1 MTALI
6 PAQWQSQLHLLRLI
20 AGYNCRHHAA
30 HSHATLIKQHPWKL
44 QMSCSKMFCRNTC
57 TRASKRAPERLLAYI
72 YVGTYS
78 SCCLRCHLGMFAS
91 SLPRSFIADPGSVV
105 HVVESDHRISRSSA
119 RNAQATPAAM
129 YKGRTASRIQKTTM
143 ASPRQ
148 TAGLDPQVYYPSAHP
163 IAARESALPNGYRRR
178 GMHSQRT
185 RNSCN
190 SSSSLPQYPSA
201 PFFFSHS
208 AGVKHLGVQA

>member
-1 MTALI
+1 MEVPNVLQRDV
-6 PAQWQSQLHLLRLI
+6 PS
-20 AGYNCRHHAA
+20 YNVY
-30 HSHATLIKQHPWKL
+30 
-44 QMSCSKMFCRNTC
+44 SCLE
-57 TRASKRAPERLLAYI
+57 ASSRAPTYI
-72 YVGTYS
+72 HTCTYS
-78 SCCLRCHLGMFAS
+78 SCLRLALVFAP
-91 SLPRSFIADPGSVV
+91 SLPFLADPGSVV

-190 SSSSLPQYPSA
+190 SSSSFLQYPSA